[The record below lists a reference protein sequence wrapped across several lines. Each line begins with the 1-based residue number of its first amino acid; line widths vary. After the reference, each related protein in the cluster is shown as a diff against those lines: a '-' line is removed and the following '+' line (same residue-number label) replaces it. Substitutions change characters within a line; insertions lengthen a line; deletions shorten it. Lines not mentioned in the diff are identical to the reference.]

1 MAKNAFREGVWH
13 AVSKHKC
20 ETKDCFSSLPLLSV
34 AQVFS
39 SSSRRIAL
47 IKNNQSTTTNNKT
60 NNNMKFSTTIL
71 ALLFPLAMTFAQ
83 DASVEQRSV
92 GVDMLQN
99 GGALRG
105 TYAGPPNEMSQ
116 TALLKAFCMA

>member
-1 MAKNAFREGVWH
+1 VKQKIASPRFRCCPSLVFFVKFTSH
-13 AVSKHKC
+13 CSHKK
-20 ETKDCFSSLPLLSV
+20 T
-34 AQVFS
+34 
-39 SSSRRIAL
+39 I
-47 IKNNQSTTTNNKT
+47 NQQQQTNKT

-83 DASVEQRSV
+83 DAPVEQRRV

-99 GGALRG
+99 GGASRG